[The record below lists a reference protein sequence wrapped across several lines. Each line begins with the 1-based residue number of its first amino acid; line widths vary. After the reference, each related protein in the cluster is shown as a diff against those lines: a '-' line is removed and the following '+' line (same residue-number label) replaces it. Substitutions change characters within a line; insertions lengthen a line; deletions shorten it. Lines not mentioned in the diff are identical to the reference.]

1 MSPTFRPLAL
11 ACLACVLLCLSGC
24 GDMGPGMDI
33 PVGPNPQVT
42 YCSVDQDC
50 PDPSLYFCDSATSR
64 CEPACLT
71 RDDCGPARRGAH
83 ALAACD
89 EVTGAGCQCDMNRC
103 VPIVCAG
110 DADCAQ
116 GSVCRDGACGPPP
129 SEAQAA
135 ACEVTPDVVVGTPG
149 MTVDF
154 RVWVRESKG
163 APLVLHHGVT
173 WEALSPS
180 VVGSGSGHQ
189 ASFVLAEHA
198 SEHQALA
205 VRVGNVSCHA
215 RVTVLPADV
224 APGGV
229 RVLVVDA
236 LTGRPVPLA
245 VVAVSDDDGDPE
257 AAMVTNA
264 DGAAW
269 VPADG
274 EVALSAF
281 HPDYGYLTLARHD
294 ASQFRDVRM
303 ALRRNPLDRFGGV
316 KGPFPTLTEPF
327 STSVSLRVGLM
338 GLSVP
343 GLPSELAPESFMG
356 PEREVAL
363 PLGASQ
369 DRLSLPS
376 GSALWLTGSAAPEV
390 AAPGVAGVCDDSL
403 AGVLDAELAIRTGA
417 CGTRTAWALTGALP
431 LKELPL
437 NLLAPGMDPLLQL
450 GRLLPG
456 STRFFSALSRDAR
469 FTLAPTPGILI
480 GEPDTGAA
488 EYAQAMPFAPE
499 PPGVRLSFPFAVRVP
514 PLPQFRGAH
523 LDRAYVMAT
532 VAVPGRG
539 MVPLGLGAAANVA
552 PADPNTDAD
561 ARLGR
566 PGLVPVRMAPTHRG
580 LEGLPYRL
588 VVSATSGGPAQDG
601 VVATSTLVANL
612 PRPEFDPDG
621 LQPVDAGLSFLALP
635 ESVRY
640 NFDGDA
646 HGGLDGRELQAEVDG
661 RASVVRAEF
670 TNRAG
675 RRWTVLLDPDDA
687 DAGVVIPTPPLGF
700 EDRTFDGALLG
711 TRAKLQVEALR
722 VRGLDRRVGQGPSRL
737 VAVGGLGLE
746 RLADLTDAVATLS
759 LGRPEVT
766 WRHPEA
772 DGQRLARGSAVRVSV
787 SGFRLGT
794 GPGGEGQVRVS
805 LRGGTGCNDQVQ
817 FASAPVAPGRGEVE
831 LQLPAACSG
840 RGVTMV
846 ATLVD
851 LEGDPLRPLVTA
863 TRQVDIP

>member
-1 MSPTFRPLAL
+1 MSPTPRPLVL

-24 GDMGPGMDI
+24 GDMDMGADLPIGPF
-33 PVGPNPQVT
+33 PQGT

-50 PDPSLYFCDSATSR
+50 PDPALFFCDSATSR

-71 RDDCGPARRGAH
+71 REDCGQARRGAH

-89 EVTGAGCQCDMNRC
+89 EAGGAGCQCDMNRC
-103 VPIVCAG
+103 VPVVCAA
-110 DADCAQ
+110 DTDCAP
-116 GSVCRDGACGPPP
+116 GAVCRDGACGAPP
-129 SEAQAA
+129 SEARAV

-154 RVWVRESKG
+154 RVWVREATG
-163 APLVLHHGVT
+163 APLVLRDGVA
-173 WEALSPS
+173 WEALSAS
-180 VVGSGSGHQ
+180 VVGGGDGHQ
-189 ASFVLAEHA
+189 ASVVLGEPA
-198 SEHQALA
+198 SEHLALA
-205 VRVGNVSCHA
+205 ARVGSASCHA
-215 RVTVLPADV
+215 RVTVLPAEV

-245 VVAVSDDDGDPE
+245 VVAVSDGDGDPE

-269 VPADG
+269 VPAEG

-316 KGPFPTLTEPF
+316 KGPFPTLTE
-327 STSVSLRVGLM
+327 TVATAVSLRVGLM

-343 GLPSELAPESFMG
+343 GLPSELAPESFLG
-356 PEREVAL
+356 PERELAL
-363 PLGASQ
+363 PLGTGP

-376 GSALWLTGSAAPEV
+376 GSALWLTGSAMPEV

-403 AGVLDAELAIRTGA
+403 PGVLDAELAIRTGA

-450 GRLLPG
+450 GQLLPG
-456 STRFFSALSRDAR
+456 STRFSSALSRDAR
-469 FTLAPTPGILI
+469 FTLAPTPGILT
-480 GEPDTGAA
+480 GEPDTRAA
-488 EYAQAMPFAPE
+488 EYAQALPFERGA
-499 PPGVRLSFPFAVRVP
+499 PGVRLSFPFAVRVP
-514 PLPQFRGAH
+514 SLPQYRGAH
-523 LDRAYVMAT
+523 LDRAYVVAT

-552 PADPNTDAD
+552 PADPNTDAN

-588 VVSATSGGPAQDG
+588 VVSATSGHHAQDG
-601 VVATSTLVANL
+601 TVATSALVANL
-612 PRPEFDPDG
+612 PRPEFDPEG
-621 LQPVDAGLSFLALP
+621 LRPVDAGLSFLSLP
-635 ESVRY
+635 ESARY

-646 HGGLDGRELQAEVDG
+646 HGELEGREFQAQVDG

-670 TNRAG
+670 TTRAG
-675 RRWTVLLDPDDA
+675 RRWTVLMDPDDT
-687 DAGVVIPTPPLGF
+687 DGGVVVPRPPLGF
-700 EDRTFDGALLG
+700 EDRTFDGLPRDA
-711 TRAKLQVEALR
+711 RAKLQVEALR
-722 VRGLDRRVGQGPSRL
+722 VRGLDRRMGQGPSRL
-737 VAVGGLGLE
+737 VAAEGPGVE
-746 RLADLTDAVATLS
+746 RLADLTEAVATLS

-805 LRGGTGCNDQVQ
+805 LRGGTDCDGQVL
-817 FASAPVAPGRGEVE
+817 FAAAPLAPGRGEAE
-831 LQLPAACSG
+831 LQLPATCSG
-840 RGVTMV
+840 LGVSLV

-851 LEGDPLRPLVTA
+851 LEGDPLRPPVTA
-863 TRQVDIP
+863 TRQVDLP